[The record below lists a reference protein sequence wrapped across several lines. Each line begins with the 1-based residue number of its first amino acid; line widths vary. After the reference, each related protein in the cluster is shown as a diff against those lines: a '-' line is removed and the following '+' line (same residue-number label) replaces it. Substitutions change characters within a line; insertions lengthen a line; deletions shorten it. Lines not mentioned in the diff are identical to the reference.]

1 MDFKLL
7 MVFVDQD
14 RTDKVLDAARKAG
27 ATGATIINNAQGQGL
42 KPVRTFFG
50 LELLAT
56 RSVILI
62 LAETSR
68 ASTVMDA
75 AAEAG
80 GLDDSQDTGVALE
93 LDVNRTL
100 GLGEHIKAL
109 QANPAAHGD
118 PQGAP

>member
-14 RTDKVLDAARKAG
+14 RTDKVLDAGRKAG

-42 KPVRTFFG
+42 KPHLTFFG
-50 LELLAT
+50 LEFMAT

-62 LAETSR
+62 LVEAGR
-68 ASTVMDA
+68 ADAVLDA

-80 GLDDSQDTGVALE
+80 GLDDSLDTGVALE
-93 LDVNRTL
+93 LDVNRAL

-109 QANPAAHGD
+109 QASS
-118 PQGAP
+118 APS